1 MSVGVGGAGSKLASL
16 LDEGQATIVDVSGV
30 ELERVDAVSKIR
42 AVAHSS
48 KAQLKGSRKDPQIGR
63 EAFQSI
69 KNKALDLIKG
79 QTVFCSTGGGTGNGL
94 CSVIL
99 EHLSAIESISITEK
113 KMFAFVV
120 PYAQRESSDFVD
132 NTISFLEGP
141 VSKAID
147 AGNTGNLIIFSN
159 KVKFERRIPEKAY
172 NNMIIESLNHFL
184 SIPTKGEELKQLD
197 GNIDYEDFCLYKT
210 KPYFNHFCQFN
221 YNQDIPFGKQL
232 KANYN
237 ELLLDPEGTIEAL
250 FLLELPNPDLTNS
263 FYSILDFFSEED
275 ASPMYSV
282 LYNPNLK
289 KPLVTVSLLYS
300 RKPLELVEDYNAIS
314 GKHKRSRVKKS
325 LDQYVTLSKLEV
337 DLTNEAEKVLK
348 ASDSENDEVLSVLK
362 RIGKL

>member
-16 LDEGQATIVDVSGV
+16 LDEGSATIFDVSGV
-30 ELERVDAVSKIR
+30 ELDKVEACSKIR

-63 EAFQSI
+63 QAFQSV

-94 CSVIL
+94 CSVML
-99 EHLSAIESISITEK
+99 EHLSALDSISITNK
-113 KMFAFVV
+113 TVFVFVV

-147 AGNTGNLIIFSN
+147 AGNTGNLIVFSN
-159 KVKFERRIPEKAY
+159 KVKFEQRIPEKTF
-172 NNMIIESLNHFL
+172 NKMIIESLNHFL
-184 SIPTKGEELKQLD
+184 HIPIKGEELKQLD

-210 KPYFNHFCQFN
+210 KPYFNHFCQFE
-221 YNQDIPFGKQL
+221 YDQDVPFGKQL

-237 ELLLDPEGTIEAL
+237 ELLLDPEGTIESL

-263 FYSILDFFSEED
+263 FYSILDYFAED
-275 ASPMYSV
+275 DVSPMYSV
-282 LYNPNLK
+282 LHNPELK
-289 KPLVTVSLLYS
+289 KPLITVSLLYS
-300 RKPLELVEDYNAIS
+300 RKPLELVDDFNAIS
-314 GKHKRSRVKKS
+314 GRHKRNRVEKS
-325 LDQYVTLSKLEV
+325 LDQYVTLSRLEV
-337 DLTNEAEKVLK
+337 DLTNEAEKVWRE
-348 ASDSENDEVLSVLK
+348 SHTEGDEVLNVLK